1 MLSCSRTLKM
11 TSKFVWVT
19 FILAVLTLPITF
31 SLQSDQQKVLLV
43 SFDGFRW
50 DYLYRVPTPHFH
62 YVMKYGVHVKQ
73 VTNIFI
79 TKTYPNHY
87 TLVTGLFAENH
98 GIVANDMFDSIL
110 NKSFSLDTMN
120 IYDSE
125 FWEEATPI
133 WITNQRAGHTS
144 GAAMWPGTDVKI
156 HQSFPTHYML
166 YNESVSFED
175 RVAKIIEWFTSQE
188 PINLGLLYW
197 EDPDDM
203 GHTLGP
209 DSPLMGPVISDIDN
223 KLGYLIQMLKKA
235 KLWNTLN
242 LVITSDHGM
251 TQCSEERVIELDQY
265 LDKDHYVL
273 IDQSPVAAILPKEGK
288 FDEVYRAL
296 AHAHPNMT
304 VYKKEE
310 IPERWHYK
318 YNSRIQ
324 PIIAVADEGWY
335 ILQNKS
341 DNLMLGNHG
350 YDNVLA
356 EMHPIFLAHG
366 PAFRKNFTREAM
378 NSTDLYPLL
387 CHLLS
392 IPAMPHNGSL
402 RNVQDL
408 LSSAAPRALPYT
420 QSTTL
425 LHGSVKPGEHAQE
438 ESYAYFIGVSLGSI
452 IVIVFFVI
460 FVKHLVRSQIRALPD
475 MQAEI
480 VQPLLQA

>member
-1 MLSCSRTLKM
+1 M
-11 TSKFVWVT
+11 TSKLLWVS
-19 FILAVLTLPITF
+19 FILAALMLSTTF
-31 SLQSDQQKVLLV
+31 SIHSDQQKVLLV

-98 GIVANDMFDSIL
+98 GIVANDMFDPIL
-110 NKSFSLDTMN
+110 NKSFSLDNMS
-120 IYDSE
+120 IYDSK

-144 GAAMWPGTDVKI
+144 GAAMWPGADVKI
-156 HQSFPTHYML
+156 HMSFPTHYMS

-175 RVAKIIEWFTSQE
+175 RVAKIIEWFTSE
-188 PINLGLLYW
+188 DPINLGLLYW

-203 GHTLGP
+203 GHHLGP

-223 KLGYLIQMLKKA
+223 KLGYLIKMLKKA

-242 LVITSDHGM
+242 LIITSDHGM
-251 TQCSEERVIELDQY
+251 TQCSEEKVIELDQY
-265 LDKDHYVL
+265 LDKDHYILV
-273 IDQSPVAAILPKEGK
+273 DQSPVAAILPKEGK
-288 FDEVYRAL
+288 FDEVYEAL
-296 AHAHPNMT
+296 VHAHPNLT
-304 VYKKEE
+304 VYKKED

-318 YNSRIQ
+318 YNNRIQ
-324 PIIAVADEGWY
+324 PIIAVADKGWY
-335 ILQNKS
+335 ISQNKS
-341 DNLMLGNHG
+341 EDFLLGSHG
-350 YDNVLA
+350 YDNALA

-366 PAFRKNFTREAM
+366 PAFRKNFTKEAM

-387 CHLLS
+387 CYLLN
-392 IPAMPHNGSL
+392 ITAMPNNGSF
-402 RNVQDL
+402 RNVQEL
-408 LSSAAPRALPYT
+408 LNSATPRAFPYT

-425 LHGSVKPGEHAQE
+425 FYGSVNPIEYEQE
-438 ESYAYFIGVSLGSI
+438 ESYPYFIGVSLGSI

-460 FVKHLVRSQIRALPD
+460 FIKHLIHSQIPALQD

-480 VQPLLQA
+480 AQPLLRA

>member
-1 MLSCSRTLKM
+1 MQS
-11 TSKFVWVT
+11 VD
-19 FILAVLTLPITF
+19 PIQSPEN
-31 SLQSDQQKVLLV
+31 SL
-43 SFDGFRW
+43 R
-50 DYLYRVPTPHFH
+50 PH
-62 YVMKYGVHVKQ
+62 
-73 VTNIFI
+73 N
-79 TKTYPNHY
+79 
-87 TLVTGLFAENH
+87 
-98 GIVANDMFDSIL
+98 
-110 NKSFSLDTMN
+110 
-120 IYDSE
+120 
-125 FWEEATPI
+125 
-133 WITNQRAGHTS
+133 
-144 GAAMWPGTDVKI
+144 
-156 HQSFPTHYML
+156 
-166 YNESVSFED
+166 
-175 RVAKIIEWFTSQE
+175 
-188 PINLGLLYW
+188 
-197 EDPDDM
+197 
-203 GHTLGP
+203 
-209 DSPLMGPVISDIDN
+209 IDN

-242 LVITSDHGM
+242 LIITSDHGM

-288 FDEVYRAL
+288 FDDVYEAL

-341 DNLMLGNHG
+341 DDFMLGNHG
-350 YDNVLA
+350 YDNMLA

-387 CHLLS
+387 CHLLN

-402 RNVQDL
+402 GNVQDL

-425 LHGSVKPGEHAQE
+425 LHGSVKPGEYEQE
-438 ESYAYFIGVSLGSI
+438 ESYAYFVGVSLGSV
-452 IVIVFFVI
+452 IVIVFFII
-460 FVKHLVRSQIRALPD
+460 FVKHLIRSQMPALPD

>member
-1 MLSCSRTLKM
+1 M
-11 TSKFVWVT
+11 TSKLPWVC
-19 FILAVLTLPITF
+19 FILAALIPSITF
-31 SLQSDQQKVLLV
+31 SLELDQEKVLLV

-62 YVMKYGVHVKQ
+62 YVMKYGVRVKQ

-98 GIVANDMFDSIL
+98 GIVANDMFDPIL
-110 NKSFSLDTMN
+110 NKSFSLDNMN
-120 IYDSE
+120 IYNSE

-133 WITNQRAGHTS
+133 WITNQRTGHTS
-144 GAAMWPGTDVKI
+144 GAAMWPGTDVEI
-156 HQSFPTHYML
+156 HKSFPTHYMP
-166 YNESVSFED
+166 YNESISFED
-175 RVAKIIEWFTSQE
+175 RVAKIIEWFTSEE

-197 EDPDDM
+197 EEPDDT
-203 GHTLGP
+203 GHNLGP
-209 DSPLMGPVISDIDN
+209 DSPLMGPVIADVDK

-235 KLWNTLN
+235 AVWDRLN
-242 LVITSDHGM
+242 LIITSDHGM
-251 TQCSEERVIELDQY
+251 SQCSEGRVIELDQY
-265 LDKDHYVL
+265 LAKDHYSL

-288 FDEVYRAL
+288 FDEVYEAL
-296 AHAHPNMT
+296 AHAHPNLT

-310 IPERWHYK
+310 IPEQWHYK
-318 YNSRIQ
+318 YNRRVQ
-324 PIIAVADEGWY
+324 PIIAVADEGWH
-335 ILQNKS
+335 IVQNKS
-341 DNLMLGNHG
+341 DGFLLGNHG
-350 YDNVLA
+350 YDNALA

-366 PAFRKNFTREAM
+366 PAFKKNFSKEAM

-387 CHLLS
+387 CHLLN
-392 IPAMPHNGSL
+392 ITAMPHNGSF

-408 LSSAAPRALPYT
+408 LSSTTPRAIPYP

-425 LHGSVKPGEHAQE
+425 LHGGVKPREYEQK

-452 IVIVFFVI
+452 LVIVFFMI
-460 FVKHLVRSQIRALPD
+460 LVKHLIRSQIPALPD

>member
-1 MLSCSRTLKM
+1 M
-11 TSKFVWVT
+11 TSKFIWVT
-19 FILAVLTLPITF
+19 FILATLTFSIIF
-31 SLQSDQQKVLLV
+31 SLQPDQQKVLLV

-144 GAAMWPGTDVKI
+144 GAAMWPGSDVKI

-175 RVAKIIEWFTSQE
+175 RVAKIVEWFTSQE

-242 LVITSDHGM
+242 LIITSDHGM

-288 FDEVYRAL
+288 FCLSQNSGLSACLQCSREGTFCFCGLNML
-296 AHAHPNMT
+296 ACDVVVFRNL
-304 VYKKEE
+304 
-310 IPERWHYK
+310 
-318 YNSRIQ
+318 
-324 PIIAVADEGWY
+324 
-335 ILQNKS
+335 ILR
-341 DNLMLGNHG
+341 
-350 YDNVLA
+350 
-356 EMHPIFLAHG
+356 P
-366 PAFRKNFTREAM
+366 
-378 NSTDLYPLL
+378 
-387 CHLLS
+387 
-392 IPAMPHNGSL
+392 
-402 RNVQDL
+402 
-408 LSSAAPRALPYT
+408 
-420 QSTTL
+420 
-425 LHGSVKPGEHAQE
+425 
-438 ESYAYFIGVSLGSI
+438 
-452 IVIVFFVI
+452 
-460 FVKHLVRSQIRALPD
+460 
-475 MQAEI
+475 
-480 VQPLLQA
+480 

>member
-1 MLSCSRTLKM
+1 M
-11 TSKFVWVT
+11 TSKLLCAA
-19 FILAVLTLPITF
+19 FILAALTLSITY
-31 SLQSDQQKVLLV
+31 SLQPDQQKVLLV

-98 GIVANDMFDSIL
+98 GIVANDMFDPIL
-110 NKSFSLDTMN
+110 NKSFSLDNMN

-133 WITNQRAGHTS
+133 WITNQKAGHTS

-156 HQSFPTHYML
+156 HESFPTHYLL
-166 YNESVSFED
+166 YNESVSFEE
-175 RVAKIIEWFTSQE
+175 RVAKIIEWFTSKE

-203 GHTLGP
+203 GHHLGP
-209 DSPLMGPVISDIDN
+209 DSPLMDPVISDIDS

-235 KLWNTLN
+235 NLWNTLN
-242 LVITSDHGM
+242 LIITSDHGM

-265 LDKDHYVL
+265 LDKEHYLL

-288 FDEVYRAL
+288 FDEVYEAL

-318 YNSRIQ
+318 YNTRVQ

-341 DNLMLGNHG
+341 EGLMLGNHG
-350 YDNVLA
+350 YDNALA
-356 EMHPIFLAHG
+356 EMHPVFLAHG
-366 PAFRKNFTREAM
+366 PAFRKNFTKEAM

-387 CHLLS
+387 CHLLR
-392 IPAMPHNGSL
+392 IPALPHNGSL
-402 RNVQDL
+402 SSVQDL
-408 LSSAAPRALPYT
+408 LRSTAPRTMTHT
-420 QSTTL
+420 QSPPPH
-425 LHGSVKPGEHAQE
+425 HGSGKPGEHEQE
-438 ESYAYFIGVSLGSI
+438 SNANFIGVSLGSI
-452 IVIVFFVI
+452 IVIVFFIV
-460 FVKHLVRSQIRALPD
+460 FCKHLIRSQIPALPD

-480 VQPLLQA
+480 AQPLLQA

>member
-1 MLSCSRTLKM
+1 M
-11 TSKFVWVT
+11 TSKLLCAAFV
-19 FILAVLTLPITF
+19 LAALPLSITF
-31 SLQSDQQKVLLV
+31 SLQPDQQKVLLV

-62 YVMKYGVHVKQ
+62 HVMKHGVRVKQ

-98 GIVANDMFDSIL
+98 GVVANDMFDPML
-110 NKSFSLDTMN
+110 NKSFSLDNMN

-133 WITNQRAGHTS
+133 WITNQRAGHAS

-156 HQSFPTHYML
+156 HESFPAHYMP
-166 YNESVSFED
+166 YNASVSFEE
-175 RVAKIIEWFTSQE
+175 RVAKIIEWFTSKE

-203 GHTLGP
+203 GHHLGP

-223 KLGYLIQMLKKA
+223 KLGYLMQMLKKA
-235 KLWNTLN
+235 NLWDTLN
-242 LVITSDHGM
+242 LIITSDHGM

-265 LDKDHYVL
+265 LDRDLYLL
-273 IDQSPVAAILPKEGK
+273 IDGSPVAAILPKEGK
-288 FDEVYRAL
+288 FDEVYEAL
-296 AHAHPNMT
+296 AHAHPNLT

-318 YNSRIQ
+318 YNNRVQ

-341 DNLMLGNHG
+341 EGLMLGNHG
-350 YDNVLA
+350 YDNALA

-366 PAFRKNFTREAM
+366 PAFRKNFTKEAM
-378 NSTDLYPLL
+378 SSTDLYPLL

-402 RNVQDL
+402 RRVQDL
-408 LSSAAPRALPYT
+408 LSSTTPRRMAHT
-420 QSTTL
+420 QSPPPHRG
-425 LHGSVKPGEHAQE
+425 HGKPGEREQE
-438 ESYAYFIGVSLGSI
+438 SNAYFIGVTLGSI
-452 IVIVFFVI
+452 IVIVFFII
-460 FVKHLVRSQIRALPD
+460 FFKHLILSQIPALPS
-475 MQAEI
+475 MQGEI
-480 VQPLLQA
+480 AQPLLQA

>member
-1 MLSCSRTLKM
+1 M
-11 TSKFVWVT
+11 TSKLLRVSFM
-19 FILAVLTLPITF
+19 LAALTLSVTF
-31 SLQSDQQKVLLV
+31 SLQSDQPKVLLV

-62 YVMKYGVHVKQ
+62 YIMKYGVQVQQ

-98 GIVANDMFDSIL
+98 GIVANDMYDPIL
-110 NKSFSLDTMN
+110 NKSFSLDDMD

-156 HQSFPTHYML
+156 HGNFPTHCMP
-166 YNESVSFED
+166 YNDSVSFED
-175 RVAKIIEWFTSQE
+175 RVAKIIEWFTSEE

-197 EDPDDM
+197 EEPDDM
-203 GHTLGP
+203 GHQLGP
-209 DSPLMGPVISDIDN
+209 DSPLMGPVISDIDH

-235 KLWNTLN
+235 KLWNVLN
-242 LVITSDHGM
+242 LIITSDHGM
-251 TQCSEERVIELDQY
+251 TQCSQERIIELDQY
-265 LDKDHYVL
+265 LDREHYTL
-273 IDQSPVAAILPKEGK
+273 IDQSPVAAILPREGK
-288 FDEVYRAL
+288 FDEVYEAL
-296 AHAHPNMT
+296 AQAHPNLT

-310 IPERWHYK
+310 VPERWHYK
-318 YNSRIQ
+318 HNSRIQ
-324 PIIAVADEGWY
+324 PILAVADDGWH

-341 DNLMLGNHG
+341 DDFLLGNHG
-350 YDNVLA
+350 YDNALA

-366 PAFRKNFTREAM
+366 PAFRKNFTKAAM

-387 CHLLS
+387 CHLLN
-392 IPAMPHNGSL
+392 ITALPHNGSL
-402 RNVQDL
+402 SNVQDL
-408 LSSAAPRALPYT
+408 LSSPTPRASPNT
-420 QSTTL
+420 QTPPL
-425 LHGSVKPGEHAQE
+425 LHASVKPRENEQD

-452 IVIVFFVI
+452 IVIVFFIVLI
-460 FVKHLVRSQIRALPD
+460 KHLIQSQIPALPD
-475 MQAEI
+475 FQAEI
-480 VQPLLQA
+480 SQPLLQA

>member
-1 MLSCSRTLKM
+1 M
-11 TSKFVWVT
+11 TSKLLWAS
-19 FILAVLTLPITF
+19 FILATLTFATTL
-31 SLQSDQQKVLLV
+31 SLHPDQQKVLLV

-50 DYLYRVPTPHFH
+50 DYLYKVPTPHFH

-79 TKTYPNHY
+79 TKTYPNFY
-87 TLVTGLFAENH
+87 TLVTGLFAESH
-98 GIVANDMFDSIL
+98 GIVSNDMFDPIL
-110 NKSFSLDTMN
+110 NKSFSLDHMN

-156 HQSFPTHYML
+156 HKSFPTHYMP

-175 RVAKIIEWFTSQE
+175 RVDKIIEWFTSKE

-203 GHTLGP
+203 GHHLGP

-223 KLGYLIQMLKKA
+223 KLGYLIKMLKKA
-235 KLWNTLN
+235 NLWNTLN
-242 LVITSDHGM
+242 LIITSDHGM
-251 TQCSEERVIELDQY
+251 TQCSENRIIELDQY
-265 LDKDHYVL
+265 LDKDHYIL

-288 FDEVYRAL
+288 FDEVYEAL
-296 AHAHPNMT
+296 AHAHPNLT

-310 IPERWHYK
+310 IPERWHYRH
-318 YNSRIQ
+318 NDRIQ

-341 DNLMLGNHG
+341 DDFLLGSHG
-350 YDNVLA
+350 YDNALP
-356 EMHPIFLAHG
+356 EMHPMFLAHG
-366 PAFRKNFTREAM
+366 PAFRNNFTKESM

-387 CHLLS
+387 CHLLN
-392 IPAMPHNGSL
+392 ITAMPHNGSFQ
-402 RNVQDL
+402 NVQDL
-408 LSSAAPRALPYT
+408 LNSATPRTTPYMK
-420 QSTTL
+420 STTL
-425 LHGSVKPGEHAQE
+425 LHGSIKPKEYEQE

-460 FVKHLVRSQIRALPD
+460 FIKHLIHSQIPDLQD

-480 VQPLLQA
+480 AQPLLHA

>member
-1 MLSCSRTLKM
+1 M
-11 TSKFVWVT
+11 TSKLLCAAFV
-19 FILAVLTLPITF
+19 LAALPLSITF
-31 SLQSDQQKVLLV
+31 SLQPDQQKVLLV

-62 YVMKYGVHVKQ
+62 HVMKYGVHVKQ

-79 TKTYPNHY
+79 TKTYPDHY

-98 GIVANDMFDSIL
+98 GVVANDMFDPML
-110 NKSFSLDTMN
+110 NKSFSLDNMN

-133 WITNQRAGHTS
+133 WITNQRAGHAS

-156 HQSFPTHYML
+156 HESFPTHYMP
-166 YNESVSFED
+166 YNESVSFEE
-175 RVAKIIEWFTSQE
+175 RVAKIIGWFTSKE

-197 EDPDDM
+197 EDPDEM
-203 GHTLGP
+203 GHHLGP

-235 KLWNTLN
+235 NLWDTLN
-242 LVITSDHGM
+242 LIITSDHGM

-265 LDKDHYVL
+265 LDKDLYLL

-288 FDEVYRAL
+288 FDEVYEAL
-296 AHAHPNMT
+296 AHAHPNLT

-318 YNSRIQ
+318 YNSRVQ
-324 PIIAVADEGWY
+324 PIIAVADEGWN

-341 DNLMLGNHG
+341 EGLMLGNHG
-350 YDNVLA
+350 YDNALA

-366 PAFRKNFTREAM
+366 PAFRKNFTKEAM

-402 RNVQDL
+402 RRVQDL
-408 LSSAAPRALPYT
+408 LSSTAPRTMTHT
-420 QSTTL
+420 QSPPP
-425 LHGSVKPGEHAQE
+425 HRGSGKPEHEQE
-438 ESYAYFIGVSLGSI
+438 SNAYFIGVSLGSI
-452 IVIVFFVI
+452 IVIVFFII
-460 FVKHLVRSQIRALPD
+460 FFKHLIRSQIPALPA

-480 VQPLLQA
+480 AQPLLQA

>member
-1 MLSCSRTLKM
+1 M
-11 TSKFVWVT
+11 TSKRLRAA
-19 FILAVLTLPITF
+19 FILAALTLPVTF
-31 SLQSDQQKVLLV
+31 SLQPDQQKVLLV

-62 YVMKYGVHVKQ
+62 YVMKSGVRVKQ
-73 VTNIFI
+73 MTNIFI

-98 GIVANDMFDSIL
+98 GIVANDMFDPIL
-110 NKSFSLDTMN
+110 NKSFSLDNMN

-125 FWEEATPI
+125 FWEGATPI
-133 WITNQRAGHTS
+133 WITNQRAGHAS
-144 GAAMWPGTDVKI
+144 GAAMWPGSDVKI
-156 HQSFPTHYML
+156 HESFPTHYML

-175 RVAKIIEWFTSQE
+175 RVAKIIEWFTLKE

-197 EDPDDM
+197 EEPDDM
-203 GHTLGP
+203 GHQLGP

-235 KLWNTLN
+235 NLWDTLN
-242 LVITSDHGM
+242 LIITSDHGM

-265 LDKDHYVL
+265 LDKDHYIL
-273 IDQSPVAAILPKEGK
+273 IDQSPVAAILPKKGK
-288 FDEVYRAL
+288 FDEVYEAL
-296 AHAHPNMT
+296 AHAHPNLT

-310 IPERWHYK
+310 IPERWHYR
-318 YNSRIQ
+318 YNNRIQ

-341 DNLMLGNHG
+341 DGFMLGNHG
-350 YDNVLA
+350 YDNALA

-366 PAFRKNFTREAM
+366 PAFRKNFTKEAL

-387 CHLLS
+387 CHLLD
-392 IPAMPHNGSL
+392 IPVMPHNGSL
-402 RNVQDL
+402 RSVQDL
-408 LSSAAPRALPYT
+408 LSSTASKASPPT
-420 QSTTL
+420 QSAPL
-425 LHGSVKPGEHAQE
+425 LHGSVRPGEYTRGEA
-438 ESYAYFIGVSLGSI
+438 YAYFIGVSLGSI
-452 IVIVFFVI
+452 LVVVFFII
-460 FVKHLVRSQIRALPD
+460 FLKHLTHSHIPALPD

-480 VQPLLQA
+480 AQPLLQA

>member
-1 MLSCSRTLKM
+1 M
-11 TSKFVWVT
+11 TPQLLLVSFV
-19 FILAVLTLPITF
+19 LAALTLETTF
-31 SLQSDQQKVLLV
+31 SLQPDQQKVLLV

-50 DYLYRVPTPHFH
+50 DYLYKVPTPHFH
-62 YVMKYGVHVKQ
+62 YIMQSGVHVKQ

-98 GIVANDMFDSIL
+98 GIVANDMFDPIL
-110 NKSFSLDTMN
+110 NKSFSLDDMN

-133 WITNQRAGHTS
+133 WVTNQREGHSS
-144 GAAMWPGTDVKI
+144 GAAMWPGADVKI
-156 HQSFPTHYML
+156 HNSFPTHYMP
-166 YNESVSFED
+166 YNESMSFEE
-175 RVAKIIEWFTSQE
+175 RVAKIIEWFTSKE

-197 EDPDDM
+197 EEPDDM
-203 GHTLGP
+203 GHHLGP
-209 DSPLMGPVISDIDN
+209 DSPLMGPVISDIDK
-223 KLGYLIQMLKKA
+223 KLGYLIQMLKNA
-235 KLWNTLN
+235 KLWNTVN
-242 LVITSDHGM
+242 LIITSDHGM
-251 TQCSEERVIELDQY
+251 TQCSKQRVIELDQY
-265 LDKDHYVL
+265 VDKEHYTL
-273 IDQSPVAAILPKEGK
+273 IDRSPVAAILPKEGK
-288 FDEVYRAL
+288 FDDVYEAL
-296 AHAHPNMT
+296 AHAHPNLT

-318 YNSRIQ
+318 YNNRIQ

-341 DNLMLGNHG
+341 DDFLLGNHG
-350 YDNVLA
+350 YDNALA

-366 PAFRKNFTREAM
+366 PAFRKNFTKEAM
-378 NSTDLYPLL
+378 NSTDLYPML
-387 CHLLS
+387 CHLLN
-392 IPAMPHNGSL
+392 ITAMPHNGSL

-408 LSSAAPRALPYT
+408 LNSATPKAIPYT

-425 LHGSVKPGEHAQE
+425 LFGSDQPGEYEPE
-438 ESYAYFIGVSLGSI
+438 EAYPYFIGLALGSI
-452 IVIVFFVI
+452 IVIVFFAVFI
-460 FVKHLVRSQIRALPD
+460 KHLIQSQMPALQD

>member
-1 MLSCSRTLKM
+1 M
-11 TSKFVWVT
+11 TSELLRVA
-19 FILAVLTLPITF
+19 FILAAFTLPVTF
-31 SLQSDQQKVLLV
+31 SLQPDQQKVLLV

-87 TLVTGLFAENH
+87 TLVTGLFAESH
-98 GIVANDMFDSIL
+98 GIVANDMFDPIL
-110 NKSFSLDTMN
+110 NKSFSLDNMT

-144 GAAMWPGTDVKI
+144 GAAMWPGTDVRI
-156 HQSFPTHYML
+156 HKSFPTHYML

-175 RVAKIIEWFTSQE
+175 RVAKIIEWFTSEE
-188 PINLGLLYW
+188 PISLGLLYW
-197 EDPDDM
+197 EEPDDM
-203 GHTLGP
+203 GHNLGP

-235 KLWNTLN
+235 KLWDTLN
-242 LVITSDHGM
+242 LIITSDHGM

-265 LDKDHYVL
+265 LDKDHYIL

-288 FDEVYRAL
+288 FDEVYKAL
-296 AHAHPNMT
+296 AHAHPNLT

-318 YNSRIQ
+318 YNDRIQ
-324 PIIAVADEGWY
+324 QIIAVADEGWH
-335 ILQNKS
+335 ILRNRS
-341 DNLMLGNHG
+341 DNFLLGNHG
-350 YDNVLA
+350 YDNALE
-356 EMHPIFLAHG
+356 EMHPIFVAHG
-366 PAFRKNFTREAM
+366 PAFRKNFTKEAM

-387 CHLLS
+387 CHLLG

-402 RNVQDL
+402 QNVQDL
-408 LSSAAPRALPYT
+408 LRSAAPTENPAT
-420 QSTTL
+420 QSTPL
-425 LHGSVKPGEHAQE
+425 LHGSAKPGDSEPEQPR
-438 ESYAYFIGVSLGSI
+438 AYFIGVSLGSM
-452 IVIVFFVI
+452 IVVVFFII
-460 FVKHLVRSQIRALPD
+460 FLKHLIRSQIPALPARR
-475 MQAEI
+475 AEI
-480 VQPLLQA
+480 AQPLLQA

>member
-1 MLSCSRTLKM
+1 M
-11 TSKFVWVT
+11 TSKLLWVS
-19 FILAVLTLPITF
+19 FILAVLILSVTF
-31 SLQSDQQKVLLV
+31 SLQPDQQKVLLV

-50 DYLYRVPTPHFH
+50 DYLYRVPTPNFH

-98 GIVANDMFDSIL
+98 GIVANDMYDPIL
-110 NKSFSLDTMN
+110 NKSFSLDKMT

-133 WITNQRAGHTS
+133 WITNQRAGRSS
-144 GAAMWPGTDVKI
+144 GAAMWPGADVKI
-156 HQSFPTHYML
+156 HNSFATHYMP

-175 RVAKIIEWFTSQE
+175 RVAKIIEWFTSKE

-203 GHTLGP
+203 GHHLGP
-209 DSPLMGPVISDIDN
+209 ESPLMGPVISDIDN

-235 KLWNTLN
+235 KLWNILN
-242 LVITSDHGM
+242 LIITSDHGM
-251 TQCSEERVIELDQY
+251 TQCSEERIIELDQY
-265 LDKDHYVL
+265 LDKDHYIL

-288 FDEVYRAL
+288 LDEVYEAL
-296 AHAHPNMT
+296 AHAHPNLT
-304 VYKKEE
+304 VYKREE
-310 IPERWHYK
+310 IPERWRYK
-318 YNSRIQ
+318 YNPRIQ
-324 PIIAVADEGWY
+324 PIIAVADGGWY

-341 DNLMLGNHG
+341 DNFLLGNHG
-350 YDNVLA
+350 YDNALA
-356 EMHPIFLAHG
+356 DMHPIFLAHG
-366 PAFRKNFTREAM
+366 PAFRENFTKEAM

-387 CHLLS
+387 CHLLNVTG
-392 IPAMPHNGSL
+392 MPHNGSF

-408 LSSAAPRALPYT
+408 LSSTSPGARPHTP
-420 QSTTL
+420 SPTL
-425 LHGSVKPGEHAQE
+425 LHGSVKPGEDERE
-438 ESYAYFIGVSLGSI
+438 ESYAYFLGVSLGSI
-452 IVIVFFVI
+452 LVIVFFVI
-460 FVKHLVRSQIRALPD
+460 FIKHLLHSQIPALPD

-480 VQPLLQA
+480 AQPLLQA